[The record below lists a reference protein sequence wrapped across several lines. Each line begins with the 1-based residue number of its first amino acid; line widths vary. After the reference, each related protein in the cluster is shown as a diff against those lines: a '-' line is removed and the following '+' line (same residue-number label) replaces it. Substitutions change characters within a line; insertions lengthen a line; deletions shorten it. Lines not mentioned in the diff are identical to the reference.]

1 MSPSPSQ
8 SKPTGVASHGGSGIS
23 FGVIET
29 LRALRP
35 KETLE
40 LVHRLDRDTSGL
52 MIIAKKR
59 SALLELQAL
68 MRESALLTKYTQ
80 TVDRES
86 AFEMLAKR
94 AEEAAK
100 PAESGGIGGWL
111 GGLLGGGD
119 AAPTTGGRGAPKGRT
134 TPSLGEKIATS
145 AARSVATSVGRQIG
159 TAIVRGV
166 LGSLLGG
173 RR

>member
-1 MSPSPSQ
+1 
-8 SKPTGVASHGGSGIS
+8 
-23 FGVIET
+23 
-29 LRALRP
+29 
-35 KETLE
+35 
-40 LVHRLDRDTSGL
+40 
-52 MIIAKKR
+52 
-59 SALLELQAL
+59 

-111 GGLLGGGD
+111 ADFSGGGD
-119 AAPTTGGRGAPKGRT
+119 AAPTTGGRGAPRAPT
-134 TPSLGEKIATS
+134 TAPSLGEEDRDFCCALGCDLRGPS
-145 AARSVATSVGRQIG
+145 DRHRHRARRAR
-159 TAIVRGV
+159 
-166 LGSLLGG
+166 SLLGG